1 MKVAALTDE
10 GVLQLVKQ
18 GQNEVARGSAL
29 NSVIVHGNEEYG
41 IITVYRRMKSTAPPA
56 TERAMRGRGGR

>member
-1 MKVAALTDE
+1 M
-10 GVLQLVKQ
+10 
-18 GQNEVARGSAL
+18 ARGSAL

-41 IITVYRRMKSTAPPA
+41 IITVYRRMKSTAPPS